1 VTGPGNATLA
11 AVSETDIP
19 EGAIDEP
26 VERAVT
32 PFELFFDLVFV
43 FGFTQVTALMAANPT
58 ARGVL
63 HGMLVLAAV
72 WWAWGA
78 YAWLATTIDLEEG
91 STRLVMIGVMSA
103 MFVAALAAPDAFG
116 DTGLLFASAYL
127 VVRILHLVL
136 YAVAARGQPELLDS
150 VLKLTPT
157 GVAGPL
163 LILAASFLDSGLREA
178 VWAVALILD
187 FAGPALQDSSG
198 WQLSPGHFSERHGL
212 ILIVALGESVVALG
226 VGGGQLD
233 LDAHTIAAA
242 TLGIAVVTAMWWT
255 YFDVVAIVAARRL
268 AEAKGA
274 AQAAQARDSYS
285 YLHFPMIAGVIL
297 FALGVK
303 KALPHA
309 HDSLDWT
316 PAAALCGG
324 VSLYLVAHILF
335 RLRNVGTLNR
345 QRLVAAVV
353 LASMVVL
360 ASTVSALVLLALVA
374 ATTTSLVAYEAV
386 RFREARHRVRA
397 ARS

>member
-1 VTGPGNATLA
+1 M
-11 AVSETDIP
+11 SETEIP
-19 EGAIDEP
+19 EGAVDEP

-43 FGFTQVTALMAANPT
+43 FGFTQVTALMAAHPSG
-58 ARGVL
+58 RGVL
-63 HGMLVLAAV
+63 RGMLVLAAV

-78 YAWLATTIDLEEG
+78 YAWLATTINLEEG
-91 STRLVMIGVMSA
+91 STRLVMIGVMGA
-103 MFVAALAAPDAFG
+103 MFVAALAAPYAFS
-116 DTGLLFASAYL
+116 DTAVLFACAYL
-127 VVRILHLVL
+127 IVRILHLVL
-136 YAVAARGQPELLDS
+136 YAVAARGSPELLDS
-150 VLKLTPT
+150 VVKLTPT
-157 GVAGPL
+157 SVAGPL
-163 LILAASFLDSGLREA
+163 MILAAAFVDSSVREA
-178 VWAVALILD
+178 IWAAALLLD
-187 FAGPALQDSSG
+187 FAGPLFQSSEG

-212 ILIVALGESVVALG
+212 IFIVALGESVVALG

-233 LDAHTIAAA
+233 LDARTITAA
-242 TLGIAVVTAMWWT
+242 TLGIAVVTAMWWM

-268 AEAKGA
+268 AQARGA

-285 YLHFPMIAGVIL
+285 YLHYPMVAGVIL

-309 HDSLDWT
+309 HEPLHWT

-324 VSLYLVAHILF
+324 VALYLIAHILF

-353 LASMVVL
+353 VACMVAL

-374 ATTTSLVAYEAV
+374 ATTTLLVAYEAV
-386 RFREARHRVRA
+386 RFREARRRVRA

>member
-1 VTGPGNATLA
+1 MT
-11 AVSETDIP
+11 ETEVP

-43 FGFTQVTALMAANPT
+43 FGFTQVTALMAADPT

-63 HGMLVLAAV
+63 RGMLVLAAV
-72 WWAWGA
+72 WWAWSA

-91 STRLVMIGVMSA
+91 STRLVMIGVMA
-103 MFVAALAAPDAFG
+103 GMFVAALAAPDAFG
-116 DTGLLFASAYL
+116 DTGALFASAYL
-127 VVRILHLVL
+127 AVRILHLVL
-136 YAVAARGQPELLDS
+136 YAVAARGSPELLES

-163 LILAASFLDSGLREA
+163 LILAAAFLDTGLREA
-178 VWAVALILD
+178 VWAAALILD

-198 WQLSPGHFSERHGL
+198 WELSPAHFSERHGL

-226 VGGGQLD
+226 AGGGHLD
-233 LDAHTIAAA
+233 LNARTLVAA
-242 TLGIAVVTAMWWT
+242 TLGIVVVTAMWWT

-268 AEAKGA
+268 AAAQGA
-274 AQAAQARDSYS
+274 AQAAQARDSYT
-285 YLHFPMIAGVIL
+285 YLHFPMVAGVML
-297 FALGVK
+297 FAVGVK

-309 HDSLDWT
+309 HDSLDWA

-324 VSLYLVAHILF
+324 VSLYVVAHILF
-335 RLRNVGTLNR
+335 RLRNLRTLNR
-345 QRLVAAVV
+345 QRLVAAII
-353 LASMVVL
+353 LAGTLAL

-374 ATTTSLVAYEAV
+374 ATMTSLVAYEAV
-386 RFREARHRVRA
+386 RFRESRHRVRA
-397 ARS
+397 ARG

>member
-1 VTGPGNATLA
+1 M
-11 AVSETDIP
+11 SETEIP
-19 EGAIDEP
+19 EGAVDEP

-43 FGFTQVTALMAANPT
+43 FGFTQVTALMGADPT
-58 ARGVL
+58 GRGVL
-63 HGMLVLAAV
+63 RGMLVLATV

-91 STRLVMIGVMSA
+91 STRLVMIGVMAA

-116 DTGLLFASAYL
+116 ATGALFASAYL
-127 VVRILHLVL
+127 VVRLLHLVL
-136 YAVAARGQPELLDS
+136 YAVAARGQPELLAA

-157 GVAGPL
+157 AVAGPL
-163 LILAASFLDSGLREA
+163 LILAAAFLDPGLREA
-178 VWAVALILD
+178 VWAGALILD
-187 FAGPALQDSSG
+187 FAGPALQGSSG

-226 VGGGQLD
+226 AGSGHLD
-233 LDAHTIAAA
+233 LNARTLIAA
-242 TLGIAVVTAMWWT
+242 TLGIAVVTTIWWT

-285 YLHFPMIAGVIL
+285 YLHLPMVAGVIL

-309 HDSLDWT
+309 DDSLDWA

-324 VSLYLVAHILF
+324 VSLYLVAHVLF

-345 QRLVAAVV
+345 QRLGAAVV
-353 LASMVVL
+353 LAAMTAL
-360 ASTVSALVLLALVA
+360 ASSVSALVLLALVSL
-374 ATTTSLVAYEAV
+374 TMTSLVVYEAV

>member
-1 VTGPGNATLA
+1 M
-11 AVSETDIP
+11 SETEIP
-19 EGAIDEP
+19 EGAVDEP

-43 FGFTQVTALMAANPT
+43 FGFTQVTALMAAHPSG
-58 ARGVL
+58 RGVL
-63 HGMLVLAAV
+63 RGMLVLAAV

-78 YAWLATTIDLEEG
+78 YAWLATTINLEEG
-91 STRLVMIGVMSA
+91 STRLVMIGVMGA
-103 MFVAALAAPDAFG
+103 MFVAALAAPYAFS
-116 DTGLLFASAYL
+116 DTAVLFACAYL
-127 VVRILHLVL
+127 IVRILHLVL
-136 YAVAARGQPELLDS
+136 YAVAARGSRELLDS
-150 VLKLTPT
+150 VVKLTPT
-157 GVAGPL
+157 SVAGPL
-163 LILAASFLDSGLREA
+163 MILAAAFVDSSVREA
-178 VWAVALILD
+178 IWAAALLLD
-187 FAGPALQDSSG
+187 FAGPLFQSSEG

-212 ILIVALGESVVALG
+212 IFIVALGESVVALG

-233 LDAHTIAAA
+233 LDARTITAA
-242 TLGIAVVTAMWWT
+242 TLGIAVVTAMWWM

-268 AEAKGA
+268 AQARGA

-285 YLHFPMIAGVIL
+285 YLHYPMVAGVIL

-309 HDSLDWT
+309 HEPLHWT

-324 VSLYLVAHILF
+324 VALYLIAHILF

-353 LASMVVL
+353 VACMVAL

-374 ATTTSLVAYEAV
+374 ATTTLLVAYEAV
-386 RFREARHRVRA
+386 RFREARRRVRA

>member
-1 VTGPGNATLA
+1 M
-11 AVSETDIP
+11 SEMEIP
-19 EGAIDEP
+19 EGAVDEP

-43 FGFTQVTALMAANPT
+43 FGFTQVTALMGADPT
-58 ARGVL
+58 GRGVL
-63 HGMLVLAAV
+63 RGMLVLATV

-91 STRLVMIGVMSA
+91 STRLVMIGVMAA

-116 DTGLLFASAYL
+116 ATGALFASAYL
-127 VVRILHLVL
+127 VVRLLHLVL
-136 YAVAARGQPELLDS
+136 YAVAARGQPELLAA

-157 GVAGPL
+157 AVAGPL
-163 LILAASFLDSGLREA
+163 LILAAAFLGPGLREA
-178 VWAVALILD
+178 VWAGALILD
-187 FAGPALQDSSG
+187 FAGPALQGSSG

-226 VGGGQLD
+226 AGSGHLD
-233 LDAHTIAAA
+233 LNARTLIAA
-242 TLGIAVVTAMWWT
+242 TLGIAVVTTIWWT

-285 YLHFPMIAGVIL
+285 YLHLPMVAGVIL

-309 HDSLDWT
+309 HDSLDWV

-324 VSLYLVAHILF
+324 VSLYLVAHVLF

-345 QRLVAAVV
+345 QRLGAAVV
-353 LASMVVL
+353 LAAMTAL
-360 ASTVSALVLLALVA
+360 ASSVSALVLLALVSL
-374 ATTTSLVAYEAV
+374 TMTSLVVYEAV

>member
-1 VTGPGNATLA
+1 M
-11 AVSETDIP
+11 SETEIP
-19 EGAIDEP
+19 EGAVDEP

-43 FGFTQVTALMAANPT
+43 FGFTQVTALMGADPT
-58 ARGVL
+58 GRGVL
-63 HGMLVLAAV
+63 RGMLVLATV

-91 STRLVMIGVMSA
+91 STRLVMIGVMAA

-116 DTGLLFASAYL
+116 ATGALFASAYL
-127 VVRILHLVL
+127 VVRLLHLVL
-136 YAVAARGQPELLDS
+136 YAVAARGQPELLAA

-157 GVAGPL
+157 AVAGPL
-163 LILAASFLDSGLREA
+163 LILAAAFLDPGLREA
-178 VWAVALILD
+178 VWASALILD
-187 FAGPALQDSSG
+187 FAGPALQGSSG

-226 VGGGQLD
+226 AGSGHLD
-233 LDAHTIAAA
+233 LNARTLIAA
-242 TLGIAVVTAMWWT
+242 TLGIAVVTTIWWT

-268 AEAKGA
+268 AEARGA

-285 YLHFPMIAGVIL
+285 YLHLPMVAGVIL

-309 HDSLDWT
+309 HDSLDWA

-324 VSLYLVAHILF
+324 VSLYLVAHVLF

-345 QRLVAAVV
+345 QRLGAAVV
-353 LASMVVL
+353 LAAMIAL
-360 ASTVSALVLLALVA
+360 ASSVSALVLLALVSL
-374 ATTTSLVAYEAV
+374 TMTSLVVYEAV

>member
-1 VTGPGNATLA
+1 M
-11 AVSETDIP
+11 SETEIP
-19 EGAIDEP
+19 EGAVDDP

-43 FGFTQVTALMAANPT
+43 FGFTQVTALMGADPT
-58 ARGVL
+58 GRGVL
-63 HGMLVLAAV
+63 RGMLVLATV

-91 STRLVMIGVMSA
+91 STRLVMIGVMAA

-116 DTGLLFASAYL
+116 ATGALFASAYL
-127 VVRILHLVL
+127 VVRLLHLVL
-136 YAVAARGQPELLDS
+136 YAVAARGQPELLAA

-157 GVAGPL
+157 AVAGPL
-163 LILAASFLDSGLREA
+163 LILAAAFLDPGLREA
-178 VWAVALILD
+178 VWAGALILD
-187 FAGPALQDSSG
+187 FAGPALQGSSG

-226 VGGGQLD
+226 AGSGHLD
-233 LDAHTIAAA
+233 LNARTLIAA
-242 TLGIAVVTAMWWT
+242 TLGIAVVTTIWWT

-268 AEAKGA
+268 AETKGA

-285 YLHFPMIAGVIL
+285 YLHLPMVAGVIL

-309 HDSLDWT
+309 HDSLDWA

-324 VSLYLVAHILF
+324 VSLYLVAHVLF

-345 QRLVAAVV
+345 QRLGAAVV
-353 LASMVVL
+353 LAAMTAL
-360 ASTVSALVLLALVA
+360 ASSVSALVLLALVSL
-374 ATTTSLVAYEAV
+374 TMTSLVVYEAV

>member
-1 VTGPGNATLA
+1 M
-11 AVSETDIP
+11 SETEIP
-19 EGAIDEP
+19 EGAVDEP

-43 FGFTQVTALMAANPT
+43 FGFTQVTALMGADPT
-58 ARGVL
+58 GRGVL
-63 HGMLVLAAV
+63 RGMLVLATV

-78 YAWLATTIDLEEG
+78 YAWLATTVDLEEG
-91 STRLVMIGVMSA
+91 STRLVMIGVMAA

-116 DTGLLFASAYL
+116 ATGALFASAYL
-127 VVRILHLVL
+127 VVRLLHLVL
-136 YAVAARGQPELLDS
+136 YAVAARGQPELLAA

-157 GVAGPL
+157 AVAGPL
-163 LILAASFLDSGLREA
+163 LILAAAFLGPGLREA
-178 VWAVALILD
+178 VWAGALILD
-187 FAGPALQDSSG
+187 FAGPALQGSSG

-226 VGGGQLD
+226 AGSGHLD
-233 LDAHTIAAA
+233 LNARTLIAA
-242 TLGIAVVTAMWWT
+242 TLGIAVVTTIWWT

-285 YLHFPMIAGVIL
+285 YLHLPMVAGVIL

-309 HDSLDWT
+309 HDSLDWA

-324 VSLYLVAHILF
+324 VSLYLVAHVLF

-345 QRLVAAVV
+345 QRLGAAVV
-353 LASMVVL
+353 LAAMIAL
-360 ASTVSALVLLALVA
+360 ASSVSALVLLALVSL
-374 ATTTSLVAYEAV
+374 TMTSLVVYEAV